1 LFPLPWPIDEEP
13 AMSRG
18 EHHRIHAH
26 DRLQRNRVRIA
37 QEAARLMSEHG
48 IRDFHHAKLKAAER
62 LGIVETQALPRNL
75 EIEQALREHQRLFLA
90 DSQPQLLRQ
99 RREAALEAMRFLA
112 AFEPRLVGAVLEG
125 TADAHSAVCL
135 HVFSDDPEAVGLY
148 LREHGVPIETQVRRL
163 RNSRD
168 DQPEYPVLLFAADQ
182 LPFDLTVLPRDALR
196 QAPLDRTDDRP
207 MRRASLSQVEM
218 LLGEDSIES
227 PQRRLD
233 AMRR

>member
-1 LFPLPWPIDEEP
+1 
-13 AMSRG
+13 MSRG

-26 DRLQRNRVRIA
+26 DRLQRNRLRVA

-62 LGIVETQALPRNL
+62 LGILDTQALPRNL

-90 DSQPQLLRQ
+90 DRQPQLLQQ
-99 RREAALEAMRFLA
+99 RREAAVEAMAFLA

-135 HVFSDDPEAVGLY
+135 HVHSDDPDAVVRY
-148 LREHGVPIETQVRRL
+148 LREHGVPIEMQVRRL
-163 RNSRD
+163 RYNRD
-168 DQPEYPVLLFAADQ
+168 EQPEYPVLLFSADD

-196 QAPLDRTDDRP
+196 QAPLDRTELRP
-207 MRRASLSQVEM
+207 MRRASLAQVEV
-218 LLGEDSIES
+218 LLAQDAGEAFE
-227 PQRRLD
+227 QRLRAAL
-233 AMRR
+233 R

>member
-1 LFPLPWPIDEEP
+1 
-13 AMSRG
+13 MSRG
-18 EHHRIHAH
+18 DHHRIHAH

-99 RREAALEAMRFLA
+99 RREAALEAMRFLS

-148 LREHGVPIETQVRRL
+148 LREHGVPIETQARRL
-163 RNSRD
+163 RSNREEE
-168 DQPEYPVLLFAADQ
+168 QPEYPVLLFAADE

-207 MRRASLSQVEM
+207 MRRASLTQVEM
-218 LLGEDSIES
+218 LLDQDSAGS
-227 PQRRLD
+227 PDQRLD
-233 AMRR
+233 AALR

>member
-1 LFPLPWPIDEEP
+1 M
-13 AMSRG
+13 AQG
-18 EHHRIHAH
+18 EHHRIHTH

-62 LGIVETQALPRNL
+62 LGILDTQALPRNL

-99 RREAALEAMRFLA
+99 RREAAIEAMRFLA
-112 AFEPRLVGAVLEG
+112 AFDPRLVGAVLEG

-135 HVFSDDPEAVGLY
+135 HVYSDDPDAVIIY
-148 LREHGVPIETQVRRL
+148 LREHGVPFDTQTRRL
-163 RNSRD
+163 RYSRD
-168 DQPEYPVLLFAADQ
+168 DQPEYPVLLFAADE

-196 QAPLDRTDDRP
+196 QAPLDRADDRP
-207 MRRASLSQVEM
+207 MRRASLSQVR
-218 LLGEDSIES
+218 LLLEEDPDGFENQLSAAL
-227 PQRRLD
+227 R
-233 AMRR
+233 

>member
-1 LFPLPWPIDEEP
+1 
-13 AMSRG
+13 MSQG
-18 EHHRIHAH
+18 DHHRIHAH
-26 DRLQRNRVRIA
+26 DRVQRNRLRIA

-62 LGIVETQALPRNL
+62 LGILDTQALPRNL

-99 RREAALEAMRFLA
+99 RREAAVEAMRFLS

-135 HVFSDDPEAVGLY
+135 HLFNDDAEAVELY
-148 LREHGVPIETQVRRL
+148 LREQGVPVETQMRRL

-168 DQPEYPVLLFAADQ
+168 NQPEYPVLLFAADE

-196 QAPLDRTDDRP
+196 QAPMDRIDDRP
-207 MRRASLSQVEM
+207 MRRASLAQVEI
-218 LLGEDSIES
+218 LLNEDSGDSLEK
-227 PQRRLD
+227 QLAAALR
-233 AMRR
+233 

>member
-1 LFPLPWPIDEEP
+1 
-13 AMSRG
+13 MSRG

-26 DRLQRNRVRIA
+26 DRLQRNRLRVA

-62 LGIVETQALPRNL
+62 LGILDTQALPRNL
-75 EIEQALREHQRLFLA
+75 EVEQALREHQRLFLA
-90 DSQPQLLRQ
+90 DSQPKLLRQ
-99 RREAALEAMRFLA
+99 RREAAVEAMRFLA

-135 HVFSDDPEAVGLY
+135 HVYSDDPEAVVLY

-163 RNSRD
+163 RYSRD
-168 DQPEYPVLLFAADQ
+168 DQPEYPVLLFAADE

-196 QAPLDRTDDRP
+196 QAPLDRADDRP
-207 MRRASLSQVEM
+207 IRRASLVQVEM
-218 LLGEDSIES
+218 LLDES
-227 PQRRLD
+227 SDEAFEQRLGAALR
-233 AMRR
+233 

>member
-1 LFPLPWPIDEEP
+1 
-13 AMSRG
+13 MSRG

-26 DRLQRNRVRIA
+26 DRVQRNRLRIA

-62 LGIVETQALPRNL
+62 LGILDTQALPRNL

-99 RREAALEAMRFLA
+99 RREAAAEAMRFLA

-135 HVFSDDPEAVGLY
+135 HVFSDDPDAVDLY
-148 LREHGVPIETQVRRL
+148 LREHGVPIETQTRRL
-163 RNSRD
+163 RYSRD
-168 DQPEYPVLLFAADQ
+168 EQPEYPVLLFAADE

-196 QAPLDRTDDRP
+196 QAPLDRADDRP
-207 MRRASLSQVEM
+207 MRRATLAQVEI
-218 LLGEDSIES
+218 LLAEDADDEFE
-227 PQRRLD
+227 QRLSAALR
-233 AMRR
+233 